1 MAILNSRLT
10 PREARA
16 RVARRILSSSDTSA
30 LLHAT
35 DVTPMPSSEGA
46 LGRPAASDGLYEGY
60 ARVDRLPEELYREY
74 DVKRGLRNA
83 DGSGVLVGLTTIS
96 NVHGYNK
103 VGGTVVPDEGDLI
116 IRGYRID
123 DLVAQTHGAGRFGYE
138 EVAYL
143 LVSGRL
149 PNAAELADFNARID
163 SRRELPTGYLSL
175 FPRTTE
181 SSSIMNVLARSTLLL
196 YAFDEDP
203 DSTAAQHEID
213 VALSLLARLPRIAAI
228 AHEASVS
235 VANGDK
241 LLVPPVRQGYSMA
254 ETLLDVLRGAEGFTR
269 EEAMMLDVM
278 LMLHAEHGGGNN
290 STFTTRVLSSSGTD
304 AYSTYAAAMG
314 SLKGPKHGG
323 ANAKVGAMIEDV
335 AAHVLR
341 WDDDDELASY
351 LERIAAGEAF
361 DGTGLVYGM
370 GHAVYTKSDPRARV
384 VKRYARRLASFKG
397 CEEKLALIEGIERLS
412 PDIVRAARGTSKP
425 ICANIDL
432 YTGFVYSMLGIP
444 ADLYTPIFA
453 MARLAGW
460 TAHRMEE
467 LYGAGRIIRPAYNS
481 VIESKRYVPIEER
494 GE

>member
-1 MAILNSRLT
+1 MAILNSHQT

-30 LLHAT
+30 LLSAT
-35 DVTPMPSSEGA
+35 DVTPMPSSEEA
-46 LGRPAASDGLYEGY
+46 LGLPSESDGLYEGFS
-60 ARVDRLPEELYREY
+60 RVDRLPENLYHKF

-83 DGSGVLVGLTTIS
+83 DGSGVLVGLTKIS

-103 VGGTVVPDEGDLI
+103 VDGRVVPDEGDLV
-116 IRGYRID
+116 IRGYHLD
-123 DLVAQTHGAGRFGYE
+123 DLVSQTHGAGRFGYE
-138 EVAYL
+138 EMAYL
-143 LVSGRL
+143 LISGRL
-149 PNAAELADFNARID
+149 PSVRELADFNARID

-196 YAFDEDP
+196 YAFDDNP
-203 DSTAAQHEID
+203 DDTGAQHEVD

-235 VANGDK
+235 ARDGEK

-254 ETLLDVLRGAEGFTR
+254 ETVLDVLRGAEGFTR

-290 STFTTRVLSSSGTD
+290 STFTCRVLSSSGTD
-304 AYSTYAAAMG
+304 AYSCYAAAMG

-335 AAHVLR
+335 ASHVSR
-341 WDDDDELASY
+341 WDDEDELASY

-361 DGTGLVYGM
+361 DHTGLVYGM
-370 GHAVYTKSDPRARV
+370 GHAVYTISDPRARL
-384 VKRYARRLASFKG
+384 VKRYARKLAATKG
-397 CEEKLALIEGIERLS
+397 FEDKLALIEGIERLS

-467 LYGAGRIIRPAYNS
+467 LYGSGRIVRPAYNAVS
-481 VIESKRYVPIEER
+481 ENKRYVPLDER
-494 GE
+494 EA